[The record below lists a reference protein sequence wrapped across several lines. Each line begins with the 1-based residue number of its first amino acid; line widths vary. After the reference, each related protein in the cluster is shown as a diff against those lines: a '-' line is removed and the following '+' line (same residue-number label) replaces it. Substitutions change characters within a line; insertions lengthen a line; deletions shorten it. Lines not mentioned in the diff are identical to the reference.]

1 MLKKPNNYENVQL
14 NEDFIPIELGGHK
27 GVIKSAEVYTSDF
40 SGKTSLKVCID
51 TAKDDK
57 QPEYFAE
64 LYKNDDRENKK
75 WSSSAIRYVSLGD
88 EENQVKQLKSFITA
102 VENSNPG
109 FTYDWDKEEKT
120 QLKDKKIGLVFGLEE
135 YKDNEGNIKTARKLT
150 QFRSVD
156 KVDNVKIPKV
166 KKLDGSLVE
175 YEDYTKGNNTSN
187 KNDAVEIVLSEGEL
201 PF

>member
-1 MLKKPNNYENVQL
+1 MLKKPNGYDDIQL
-14 NEDFIPIELGGHK
+14 NEDFIAIELGGHK
-27 GVIKSAEVYTSDF
+27 GVIKNTEIYTSEY
-40 SGKTSLKVCID
+40 SGKTSLKVYVD

-64 LYKNDDRENKK
+64 LYKNDERTDKK
-75 WSSSAIRYVSLGD
+75 WSNSAIRYVSLGD
-88 EENQVKQLKSFITA
+88 DENQVKQLKSFITA
-102 VENSNPG
+102 IENSNPG
-109 FTYDWDKEEKT
+109 FTYDWSKEEKS

-135 YKDNEGNIKTARKLT
+135 YTDQEGKTKTARKLT

-166 KKLDGSLVE
+166 KLLDGSFVE
-175 YEDYTKGNNTSN
+175 YENYNNSN
-187 KNDAVEIVLSEGEL
+187 TNNSSDSAVEVVLSDDDL